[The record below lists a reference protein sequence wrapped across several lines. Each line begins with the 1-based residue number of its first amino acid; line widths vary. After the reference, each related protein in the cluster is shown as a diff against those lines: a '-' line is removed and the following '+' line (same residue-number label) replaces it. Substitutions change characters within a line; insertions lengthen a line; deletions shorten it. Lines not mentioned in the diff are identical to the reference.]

1 MDPAARRY
9 LWTVIKKARDLGM
22 TIVLTTH
29 SMEESEALSSR
40 LGIMVNGQ
48 FKCLGSVQHLKNKYG
63 KGYSLILKCKNQ
75 SESMD
80 EVKEVEMS
88 EEEKAKQKSNPVSST
103 PIPGTPWCVV
113 WTRDKRVFFYNPSE
127 KVSLWERP
135 AALIGRI
142 DVDRLVKEVPVTNEP
157 TNNSIAQKKK
167 PESVTVSE
175 PPNKKSK

>member
-1 MDPAARRY
+1 MEKPLA
-9 LWTVIKKARDLGM
+9 IPSKKND
-22 TIVLTTH
+22 
-29 SMEESEALSSR
+29 
-40 LGIMVNGQ
+40 Q
-48 FKCLGSVQHLKNKYG
+48 
-63 KGYSLILKCKNQ
+63 
-75 SESMD
+75 

-88 EEEKAKQKSNPVSST
+88 EDEKAKQKSKPISST

-157 TNNSIAQKKK
+157 TNTSTAQKKK
-167 PESVTVSE
+167 PETVTVSE